1 MWLSCGPPKRKWKK
15 SSFRFLFW
23 PMKFLTDLSFLCCFP
38 SLLFFF
44 LSLQSEGQTA
54 LHIAAYEGDET
65 MIKFLQAARADA
77 NIADSVS
84 SCYVDVS
91 IDNRV
96 TTHQLSHKRKGFSN
110 LVALAKLQL
119 NTGSETKTEKKG
131 RQKTNLMSVRKLTA
145 YAQLGKHIKDTN
157 SSAEWWKHPFF
168 PSIWLAD
175 KRWSL
180 MDICTRSSWENT
192 LLVSLHVTV
201 GASQDTY
208 WQLFPFSWSVS
219 TTAHHFT
226 WRLNEVTQ
234 WSPSS

>member
-84 SCYVDVS
+84 SCFVDVS
-91 IDNRV
+91 IDNWV

-119 NTGSETKTEKKG
+119 NTG
-131 RQKTNLMSVRKLTA
+131 
-145 YAQLGKHIKDTN
+145 
-157 SSAEWWKHPFF
+157 
-168 PSIWLAD
+168 
-175 KRWSL
+175 
-180 MDICTRSSWENT
+180 
-192 LLVSLHVTV
+192 
-201 GASQDTY
+201 Y

>member
-23 PMKFLTDLSFLCCFP
+23 PMKFLTDFSFLCCFP
-38 SLLFFF
+38 SLLFSF

-91 IDNRV
+91 IDNWV
-96 TTHQLSHKRKGFSN
+96 TTHQLSYKRKGFSN

-119 NTGSETKTEKKG
+119 NAGSETKTEKKG

-168 PSIWLAD
+168 PFDWLIRGD
-175 KRWSL
+175 R
-180 MDICTRSSWENT
+180 
-192 LLVSLHVTV
+192 
-201 GASQDTY
+201 
-208 WQLFPFSWSVS
+208 
-219 TTAHHFT
+219 
-226 WRLNEVTQ
+226 
-234 WSPSS
+234 